1 MKAPVIAL
9 CMLVTHVLCE
19 ALQIDMLRTIACV
32 ACVGVAVA
40 EMRGKR

>member
-1 MKAPVIAL
+1 MKPPVIAL
-9 CMLVTHVLCE
+9 AMLATCVLCE

-40 EMRGKR
+40 EMRGKS